1 MYYYYVT
8 KTSVIFKTKVG
19 VGRERHKTKKKNML
33 DSIVALYF

>member
-19 VGRERHKTKKKNML
+19 VGRERHKTKKNML